1 MRNKMTYSAPEFSVI
16 LLTYN
21 REKYLALQLP
31 ELIKLNNA
39 EIIIVDN
46 ASSSDYAEALSAQY
60 ENTQCIKLD
69 KNYGAVGRNFGIQAG
84 KGKYLITLDDDV
96 WGITNDNLIEI
107 KETFEKD
114 SAISAICFKVLDEKD
129 RTITNWCHHNDPAK
143 LSESTFDTYEISEG
157 AAAFK
162 REIFSEVGLYPFEF
176 FISHEGPDLAF
187 RIINS
192 GKRIIYTPK
201 IEVTHAHAVEG
212 RKNWRRYYYDTRN
225 LIWLAY
231 RNYNWDMLL
240 TKLPLSLTAMLLYS
254 IRDGFVRYYLKAIK
268 DALFGIKDLRGT
280 RQPMSNATRKKMK
293 SMDINKPNLAFYI
306 KKRLF
311 AKGVKI

>member
-1 MRNKMTYSAPEFSVI
+1 MTSSTPEFSII

-31 ELIKLNNA
+31 ELIKLNST

-46 ASSSDYAEALSAQY
+46 ASSSDYAENLSTQY
-60 ENTQCIKLD
+60 KNTQCIKLD

-84 KGKYLITLDDDV
+84 TGKYLITLDDDV
-96 WGITNDNLIEI
+96 WGITNEHLNTI
-107 KETFEKD
+107 KDEFERD
-114 SAISAICFKVLDEKD
+114 ASISAICFKVLDEKN
-129 RTITNWCHHNDPAK
+129 RTITNWCHHCDPDK
-143 LSESTFDTYEISEG
+143 FSESTFDTYEISEG
-157 AAAFK
+157 AVVFK
-162 REIFSEVGLYPFEF
+162 REIFSDVGLYPLEF

-192 GKRIIYTPK
+192 GKRIVYTPN
-201 IEVTHAHAVEG
+201 IEVTHAHAMEG

-231 RNYNWDMLL
+231 RNYNWDMIL
-240 TKLPLSLTAMLLYS
+240 TKLPLSLAAMLLYS
-254 IRDGFVRYYLKAIK
+254 IRDGFIRYYFKAVK
-268 DALFGIKDLRGT
+268 DAFFGLKDLRGT
-280 RQPMSNATRKKMK
+280 RQPISRATRKKMK
-293 SMDINKPNLAFYI
+293 AMDINKPNLIFYI

-311 AKGVKI
+311 TKGVKI

>member
-1 MRNKMTYSAPEFSVI
+1 MTSNNPEFSII

-31 ELIKLNNA
+31 ELIKLNNT

-46 ASSSDYAEALSAQY
+46 ASSSDYSNNLSAQY
-60 ENTQCIKLD
+60 KNTQCIKLD
-69 KNYGAVGRNFGIQAG
+69 KNYGAVGRNFGIQAAT
-84 KGKYLITLDDDV
+84 GKYLITLDDDV
-96 WGITNDNLIEI
+96 WGITNKGLNTI
-107 KETFEKD
+107 KEIFEEN
-114 SAISAICFKVLDEKD
+114 SLISAACFKVLDEKSGE
-129 RTITNWCHHNDPAK
+129 ITNWCHHCDPIK
-143 LSESTFDTYEISEG
+143 FSENSFDTYEISEG
-157 AAAFK
+157 AVVFR

-201 IEVTHAHAVEG
+201 IEVIHAHAIEG
-212 RKNWRRYYYDTRN
+212 RKSWRRYYYDTRN

-231 RNYNWDMLL
+231 RNYNWDMIL
-240 TKLPLSLTAMLLYS
+240 TKLPISLAAMLLYS
-254 IRDGFVRYYLKAIK
+254 IRDGFIRYYFKAIK
-268 DALFGIKDLRGT
+268 DAIIGIKHLRGT
-280 RQPMSNATRKKMK
+280 RQPITRATRKKMK
-293 SMDINKPNLAFYI
+293 VMDANRPSLIFYI

-311 AKGVKI
+311 TKGVKI